1 MSKKR
6 VYTWGKVWRACRA
19 KGITVDNR
27 GSEAKLL
34 KTLPNGRKICHILSH
49 KCCKSKNSVVWLDH
63 IAAIKRKFGLTD
75 ADFD

>member
-6 VYTWGKVWRACRA
+6 VYTWAKVRRACRA

-34 KTLPNGRKICHILSH
+34 QILPNGRKICHILSH
-49 KCCKSKNSVVWLDH
+49 KCCKSKNSVVWPDH
-63 IAAIKRKFGLTD
+63 IAAIKRKFHLAD